1 MLTAID
7 ESYLFSI
14 FTSYYFFKLAVIVKK
29 KVLIVDD
36 KPTIAKVIQVY
47 IAETFDCVFFEDPI
61 QAIAWLNKGN
71 FPDLIISD
79 INMPNMSGVDFLDY
93 VKKNDLFKSIPFVIL
108 SSEDSTSQKIA
119 LLEKGADDYISKPF
133 NPMELKVRLKKIV
146 S

>member
-1 MLTAID
+1 M
-7 ESYLFSI
+7 
-14 FTSYYFFKLAVIVKK
+14 KK

-47 IAETFDCVFFEDPI
+47 IAEIFDCIYFEDPFK
-61 QAIAWLNKGN
+61 AIAWLQEGN
-71 FPDLIISD
+71 MPDLIISD
-79 INMPNMSGVDFLDY
+79 INMPNMNGVDFLDY
-93 VKKNDLFKSIPFVIL
+93 VKKNDLFKYIPFVIL

-119 LLEKGADDYISKPF
+119 LLERGADDYISKPF

>member
-1 MLTAID
+1 M
-7 ESYLFSI
+7 
-14 FTSYYFFKLAVIVKK
+14 KK
-29 KVLIVDD
+29 RVLIVDD

-47 IAETFDCVFFEDPI
+47 IAETFECVYFEDPI
-61 QAIAWLNKGN
+61 RAISWLQEGN
-71 FPDLIISD
+71 LPDLIISD

-119 LLEKGADDYISKPF
+119 LLERGADDYISKPF

>member
-1 MLTAID
+1 
-7 ESYLFSI
+7 
-14 FTSYYFFKLAVIVKK
+14 VKK
-29 KVLIVDD
+29 RVLIVDD

-47 IAETFDCVFFEDPI
+47 IAETFECVYFEDPI
-61 QAIAWLNKGN
+61 RAISWLQEGN
-71 FPDLIISD
+71 LPDLIISD

-119 LLEKGADDYISKPF
+119 LLERGADDYISKPF

>member
-1 MLTAID
+1 M
-7 ESYLFSI
+7 
-14 FTSYYFFKLAVIVKK
+14 KK
-29 KVLIVDD
+29 RVLIVDD

-47 IAETFDCVFFEDPI
+47 ISETFDCIYFEDPI
-61 QAIAWLNKGN
+61 KAIAWLQEGN
-71 FPDLIISD
+71 MPDLIISD
-79 INMPNMSGVDFLDY
+79 IYMPNMSGVDFLDY
-93 VKKNDLFKSIPFVIL
+93 VKKNDLFKSIPFVVL

>member
-1 MLTAID
+1 
-7 ESYLFSI
+7 
-14 FTSYYFFKLAVIVKK
+14 VKK

-36 KPTIAKVIQVY
+36 KSTIAKIIEVY
-47 IAETFDCVFFEDPI
+47 ISETFECIFFEDPI
-61 QAIAWLNKGN
+61 KAIAWLSKGDL
-71 FPDLIISD
+71 PDLIISD
-79 INMPNMSGVDFLDY
+79 INMPNMSGIEFLDFI
-93 VKKNDLFKSIPFVIL
+93 KKNDLFKSIPFVIL